1 MGTSTVYP
9 TCVHPQWQTV
19 RPTSSTTLAV
29 TVSLSTEDSDEDV
42 FFHMDDV
49 VGEDFTEGP
58 EIELDIE
65 QAPKGPH
72 APNVVRAQRWTL
84 AHLAARDTNGF

>member
-1 MGTSTVYP
+1 
-9 TCVHPQWQTV
+9 
-19 RPTSSTTLAV
+19 
-29 TVSLSTEDSDEDV
+29 
-42 FFHMDDV
+42 MDDV

-72 APNVVRAQRWTL
+72 APNVVRAYRWTL
-84 AHLAARDTNGF
+84 AHLAARDANGF